1 MLGGYHYCYK
11 IFEVEL
17 TSEVFTSPKFKA
29 ERASIRIMGTEEKL
43 KALFSHSS
51 MEVCTC
57 IYSICMCLFFPT
69 DKHT

>member
-17 TSEVFTSPKFKA
+17 TSEVFTSPNFKA

-43 KALFSHSS
+43 KVLFSTHSS
-51 MEVCTC
+51 MEVHVYSVC
-57 IYSICMCLFFPT
+57 IVFVFPY
-69 DKHT
+69 